1 MKIWNKN
8 KGKKNVDIKKVIKLR
23 FTIAVANMSPLD
35 QDRLLFLIRYIGLHY
50 PIYLKKIWKQKK
62 HKRIGHLTF

>member
-1 MKIWNKN
+1 LKIWNKN

-35 QDRLLFLIRYIGLHY
+35 QDMVYI
-50 PIYLKKIWKQKK
+50 
-62 HKRIGHLTF
+62 